1 MYSGQLLLAFE
12 TKAFLFLYCCKQSI
26 HEMNNLKTTIIAFTA
41 GIAGAFALYQLMPT
55 KDRYLVNYAPNQ
67 ANTFANMPSEGS
79 INKDFVEAS
88 EASTRAVVFIK
99 TSSTVYNQ
107 MSWFDYYF
115 YGGNTTQQQVSSG
128 SGVIFTKNGYIVTN
142 NHVIDKADKIEVI
155 HEKRSYEA
163 KLVGTDAS
171 TDLAVLKIEA
181 ENLPNIKLGSSKEVK
196 VGEWVL
202 AVGNP
207 FNLATTVTAG
217 IVSAKGR
224 HVGVVNSRFPIESF
238 IQTDAAINPGN
249 SGGALVNIKGELVG
263 INTAILS
270 QTGSY
275 AGYGFAVPV
284 DIVNKIV
291 NDIKEFGYVQKAYS
305 GIDVTERVANS
316 NGTDV
321 AGVNI
326 SYLLPNG
333 AGAAKGLKKGD
344 ILLQIDNSK
353 INSQADYDEQM
364 SYYRPGDK
372 ITIYYKRDDDVKQT
386 EIVLTNNEGTTELIK
401 REIHKSEAL
410 GAHLE
415 MVPKVERDRLNI
427 QSGVRLTKLVGNGLI
442 ARLGLQEGF
451 IITSINN
458 FAPSKAKEVEEI
470 LSKIRGNVNLEG
482 ITENGQ
488 RVLYRFR
495 F

>member
-1 MYSGQLLLAFE
+1 MNAIKTTLLAF
-12 TKAFLFLYCCKQSI
+12 S
-26 HEMNNLKTTIIAFTA
+26 A
-41 GIAGAFALYQLMPT
+41 GIAGAFVLHQFIPEKEKVM
-55 KDRYLVNYAPNQ
+55 VEYAHQNENRL
-67 ANTFANMPSEGS
+67 ANLPSELPF
-79 INKDFVEAS
+79 NKDFVDAS

-99 TSSTVYNQ
+99 TSSTVFNQ
-107 MSWFDYYF
+107 LSWFDYYF
-115 YGGNTTQQQVSSG
+115 NGGNGAQQQQVSSG
-128 SGVIFTKNGYIVTN
+128 SGVIFTQNGYIVTN
-142 NHVIDKADKIEVI
+142 NHVIDKAEKIEVI

-171 TDLAVLKIEA
+171 TDLAVLKIET
-181 ENLPNIKLGSSKEVK
+181 ENLPNIRIGNSKGVK

-249 SGGALVNIKGELVG
+249 SGGALVNIKGELIG

-291 NDIKEFGYVQKAYS
+291 NDIKEFGYVQKAFS
-305 GIDVTERVANS
+305 GIDVTERIANT
-316 NGTDV
+316 NGSDV
-321 AGVNI
+321 SGVNI

-333 AGAAKGLKKGD
+333 AGVLKGLKKGD

-372 ITIYYKRDDDVKQT
+372 IKIRYKREEEIKEV

-401 REIHKSEAL
+401 RELLKSELL
-410 GAHLE
+410 GATLE
-415 MVPKVERDRLNI
+415 MVPKFERDRLNI
-427 QSGVRLTKLVGNGLI
+427 KSGIRLTKLVGNGFI

-451 IITSINN
+451 VITSINN
-458 FAPSKAKEVEEI
+458 VAPSKAKELEEI
-470 LSKIRGNVNLEG
+470 LSKIRGNVNMEG

>member
-1 MYSGQLLLAFE
+1 
-12 TKAFLFLYCCKQSI
+12 
-26 HEMNNLKTTIIAFTA
+26 MNTIKTTLIAFSA
-41 GIAGAFALYQLMPT
+41 GIVGAAALNQFMPS
-55 KDRYLVNYAPNQ
+55 KEKVLVEYAHQNESRLVNV
-67 ANTFANMPSEGS
+67 PSELPF
-79 INKDFVEAS
+79 NKDFVDAS
-88 EASTRAVVFIK
+88 DASTRAVVFIK
-99 TSSTVYNQ
+99 TSSTVFNQ
-107 MSWFDYYF
+107 LSWFDYYF
-115 YGGNTTQQQVSSG
+115 NGGNGAQQQQVSSG
-128 SGVIFTKNGYIVTN
+128 SGVIFTQNGYIVTN
-142 NHVIDKADKIEVI
+142 NHVIDKAEKIEVI

-171 TDLAVLKIEA
+171 TDIAVLKIET
-181 ENLPNIKLGSSKEVK
+181 ENLPNIRIGSSKNVK

-249 SGGALVNIKGELVG
+249 SGGALVNIKGELIG
-263 INTAILS
+263 INTVILS

-291 NDIKEFGYVQKAYS
+291 NDIKEFGYVQKAFS
-305 GIDVTERVANS
+305 GIDVTERIANT
-316 NGTDV
+316 NGSDV
-321 AGVNI
+321 SGINI

-333 AGAAKGLKKGD
+333 AGALKGLKKGD

-372 ITIYYKRDDDVKQT
+372 IKIQYKRDEQLMQT
-386 EIVLTNNEGTTELIK
+386 EIVLTNNEGTTALIK
-401 REIHKSEAL
+401 REILNSELL
-410 GAHLE
+410 GATLE
-415 MVPKVERDRLNI
+415 MVPKLERDRLTI
-427 QSGVRLTKLVGNGLI
+427 KSGVRLTKLVGNGFI

-458 FAPSKAKEVEEI
+458 VAPSKVKELEEI
-470 LSKIRGNVNLEG
+470 LSKIRGNVNMEG

>member
-1 MYSGQLLLAFE
+1 MNPIKTTLLAF
-12 TKAFLFLYCCKQSI
+12 S
-26 HEMNNLKTTIIAFTA
+26 A
-41 GIAGAFALYQLMPT
+41 GIVGAFALNQFMPA
-55 KDRYLVNYAPNQ
+55 KEKVLVEYAHQNE
-67 ANTFANMPSEGS
+67 NRFANLPSES
-79 INKDFVEAS
+79 PFNKDFVEAS
-88 EASTRAVVFIK
+88 DASTRAVVFIK
-99 TSSTVYNQ
+99 TSSTVFNQ
-107 MSWFDYYF
+107 LSWFDYYF
-115 YGGNTTQQQVSSG
+115 NGGNGAQQQQVSSG
-128 SGVIFTKNGYIVTN
+128 SGVIFTQNGYIVTN
-142 NHVIDKADKIEVI
+142 NHVIDRAEKIEVI

-163 KLVGTDAS
+163 KLIGTDAS
-171 TDLAVLKIEA
+171 TDLAVLKIET
-181 ENLPNIKLGSSKEVK
+181 ENLPNIRIGSSKTVK

-249 SGGALVNIKGELVG
+249 SGGALVNIKGELIG

-291 NDIKEFGYVQKAYS
+291 NDIKEFGYVQNAFS
-305 GIDVTERVANS
+305 GIDVTERITNT
-316 NGTDV
+316 NGSDV
-321 AGVNI
+321 SGVNI

-333 AGAAKGLKKGD
+333 AGALKGLKKGD

-353 INSQADYDEQM
+353 INSLADYDEQM

-372 ITIYYKRDDDVKQT
+372 IKIQYKREEELMQT
-386 EIVLTNNEGTTELIK
+386 EIVLTNNEGTTALIK
-401 REIHKSEAL
+401 REILNSELL
-410 GAHLE
+410 GATLE
-415 MVPKVERDRLNI
+415 MVPKFERDRLNI
-427 QSGVRLTKLVGNGLI
+427 KGGVRLTKLVGNGFI

-458 FAPSKAKEVEEI
+458 VTLSKVKELEEI
-470 LSKIRGNVNLEG
+470 LSKIRGNVSMEG

>member
-1 MYSGQLLLAFE
+1 MNAIRTTLLAF
-12 TKAFLFLYCCKQSI
+12 S
-26 HEMNNLKTTIIAFTA
+26 A
-41 GIAGAFALYQLMPT
+41 GIVGAFALNQLLPS
-55 KDRYLVNYAPNQ
+55 KEKVLVGYTPQNENRL
-67 ANTFANMPSEGS
+67 ANLPSELPF
-79 INKDFVEAS
+79 NKDFVEAS
-88 EASTRAVVFIK
+88 DASTKAVVFIK
-99 TSSTVYNQ
+99 TSSTVFNQ
-107 MSWFDYYF
+107 LSWFDYYF
-115 YGGNTTQQQVSSG
+115 NGGNGAQQQQVSSG
-128 SGVIFTKNGYIVTN
+128 SGVIFTQNGYIVTN
-142 NHVIDKADKIEVI
+142 NHVIDRAEKIEVI

-171 TDLAVLKIEA
+171 TDIAVLKIET
-181 ENLPNIKLGSSKEVK
+181 ENLPNIRIGNSKGVI

-249 SGGALVNIKGELVG
+249 SGGALVNIKGELIG

-291 NDIKEFGYVQKAYS
+291 NDIKEFGYVQKAFS
-305 GIDVTERVANS
+305 GIDVSERIANT
-316 NGTDV
+316 NGSDV
-321 AGVNI
+321 SGVNI

-333 AGAAKGLKKGD
+333 AGALKGLKKGD

-372 ITIYYKRDDDVKQT
+372 IKLQYKREDELMQS

-401 REIHKSEAL
+401 REILNSQLL
-410 GAHLE
+410 GATLE
-415 MVPKVERDRLNI
+415 MVPKFERDRLNI
-427 QSGVRLTKLVGNGLI
+427 KSGVRLSKLVGNGFI

-451 IITSINN
+451 VVTSINN
-458 FAPSKAKEVEEI
+458 VAPSKVKELEEI
-470 LSKIRGNVNLEG
+470 LSNIRGNVNMEG

>member
-1 MYSGQLLLAFE
+1 MN
-12 TKAFLFLYCCKQSI
+12 
-26 HEMNNLKTTIIAFTA
+26 MNNLKTTLIAFSA
-41 GIAGAFALYQLMPT
+41 GIAGAFALYYFLPAKEKLLVQYQQSQPNQLA
-55 KDRYLVNYAPNQ
+55 NYAN
-67 ANTFANMPSEGS
+67 EIS
-79 INKDFVEAS
+79 INKDFVDAS

-115 YGGNTTQQQVSSG
+115 NGGNSAQQQMSSG
-128 SGVIFTKNGYIVTN
+128 SGVIFTQNGYIVTN

-181 ENLPNIKLGSSKEVK
+181 ENLPNIRIGSSKDVK

-291 NDIKEFGYVQKAYS
+291 NDIKEFGYVQKGYS
-305 GIDVTERVANS
+305 GIDVTERVANKT
-316 NGTDV
+316 NEDV
-321 AGVNI
+321 SGVNI

-333 AGAAKGLKKGD
+333 AGAMKGLKKGD

-353 INSQADYDEQM
+353 INSLADYDEQM

-372 ITIYYKRDDDVKQT
+372 IKISYKREDETKQV
-386 EIVLTNNEGTTELIK
+386 EIVLTNTEGTTELIK
-401 REIHKSEAL
+401 REIYKSETL

-415 MVPKVERDRLNI
+415 MVSKLERDRLNI
-427 QSGVRLTKLVGNGLI
+427 AGGVRLTKLAGNGFI

-451 IITSINN
+451 VITSINN
-458 FAPSKAKEVEEI
+458 VTPTKAKELEEI
-470 LSKIRGNVNLEG
+470 LSKIRGNVNMEG

>member
-1 MYSGQLLLAFE
+1 
-12 TKAFLFLYCCKQSI
+12 
-26 HEMNNLKTTIIAFTA
+26 
-41 GIAGAFALYQLMPT
+41 
-55 KDRYLVNYAPNQ
+55 
-67 ANTFANMPSEGS
+67 
-79 INKDFVEAS
+79 
-88 EASTRAVVFIK
+88 VVFIK
-99 TSSTVYNQ
+99 TSSTVFNQ
-107 MSWFDYYF
+107 LSWFDYYF
-115 YGGNTTQQQVSSG
+115 NGGNGAQQQQVSSG
-128 SGVIFTKNGYIVTN
+128 SGVIFTQNGYIVTN
-142 NHVIDKADKIEVI
+142 NHVIDRAEKIEVI
-155 HEKRSYEA
+155 HEKRSYVA

-171 TDLAVLKIEA
+171 TDLAVLKIET
-181 ENLPNIKLGSSKEVK
+181 ENLPNIRIGSSKNVR

-249 SGGALVNIKGELVG
+249 SGGALVNIKGELIG

-291 NDIKEFGYVQKAYS
+291 NDIKEFGYVQKAFS
-305 GIDVTERVANS
+305 GIDVSERIANT
-316 NGTDV
+316 NGSDV
-321 AGVNI
+321 SGVNI

-333 AGAAKGLKKGD
+333 AGALKGLKKGD

-372 ITIYYKRDDDVKQT
+372 IKIQYKREDEIKEV

-401 REIHKSEAL
+401 REILKSELL
-410 GAHLE
+410 GANLE
-415 MVPKVERDRLNI
+415 LVPKFERDRLNI
-427 QSGVRLTKLVGNGLI
+427 KSGIRLTKLVGNGFI

-458 FAPSKAKEVEEI
+458 FAPSKAKELEEI
-470 LSKIRGNVNLEG
+470 LSSIRGNVNMEG